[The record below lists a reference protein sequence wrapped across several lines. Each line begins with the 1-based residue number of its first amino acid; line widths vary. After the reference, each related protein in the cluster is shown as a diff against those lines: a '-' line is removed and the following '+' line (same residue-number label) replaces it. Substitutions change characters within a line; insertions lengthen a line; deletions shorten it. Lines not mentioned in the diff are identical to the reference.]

1 MSIQKRSLAWFC
13 LFIMVFLLSPAVFA
27 EDADS
32 KEMVKGTATSEE
44 PWDGDGIIE
53 QGEDE
58 IAELQRAVQNPV
70 ADLISLP
77 FQYNTNF
84 ETGPL
89 GKTQNVLNIQP
100 VIPFNLNEDWNLITR
115 TIIPLIDQPPFF
127 EGMGRT
133 SGLGNIQLSTFVSP
147 REPGEWLWGAGP
159 IFEFPTH
166 SDGRLGSDNWSAGP
180 SFVALK
186 MDGPWV
192 YGGLINQLWSYT
204 SEDPEV
210 NKMLI
215 QPFLNYNMD
224 AGWYLTG
231 SPIITADWTADSNN
245 RWTVPVGGGIGRLV
259 RIGKLPVN
267 FSVQAY
273 YNVETP
279 DSGSDWSA
287 RFQIT
292 ILLPK

>member
-1 MSIQKRSLAWFC
+1 MKNQL
-13 LFIMVFLLSPAVFA
+13 LFMALIGILSAVGSAQEQAPA
-27 EDADS
+27 EQ
-32 KEMVKGTATSEE
+32 

-53 QGEDE
+53 PGEDE
-58 IAELQRAVQNPV
+58 MAELQRAAQNPV
-70 ADLISLP
+70 ADLISVP
-77 FQYNTNF
+77 FQYNAFF

-89 GKTQNVLNIQP
+89 DKTQNVLNIQP
-100 VIPFNLNEDWNLITR
+100 VIPFSLNDDWNLITR
-115 TIIPLIDQPPFF
+115 TIIPVIDQPPFYD
-127 EGMGRT
+127 GMGST
-133 SGLGNIQLSTFVSP
+133 CGLGNIQLSTFFSL
-147 REPGEWLWGAGP
+147 REPGEWLWGLGP
-159 IFEFPTH
+159 VFEFPSH
-166 SDGRLGSDNWSAGP
+166 SDDRLGSDNWSAGP

-204 SEDPEV
+204 HEDPEI

-215 QPFLNYNMD
+215 QPFLNYNMEE
-224 AGWYLTG
+224 GWYLTS
-231 SPIITADWTADSNN
+231 SPILTADWSADSSNQ
-245 RWTVPVGGGIGRLV
+245 WTVPVGGGVGRLV

-292 ILLPK
+292 FLLPKPK